1 MAKRKLT
8 EQASETAAA
17 PTNSEPA
24 KSELSQIEIAV
35 DLAGGNCARR

>member
-8 EQASETAAA
+8 EQASETTAA
-17 PTNSEPA
+17 PINPEPA
-24 KSELSQIEIAV
+24 KSELPQIESPL